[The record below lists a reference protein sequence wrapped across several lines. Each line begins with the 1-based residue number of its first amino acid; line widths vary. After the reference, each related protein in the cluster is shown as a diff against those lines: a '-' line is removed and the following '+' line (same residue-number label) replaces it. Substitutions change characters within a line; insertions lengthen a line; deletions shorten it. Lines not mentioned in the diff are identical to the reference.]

1 MAMRA
6 DGMDSASPAH
16 RVMRK
21 LLART
26 RLQLRASCATGPA
39 AFCLPALWPACC
51 HCPATPATPHT
62 IMLRPALPGPCP
74 SRCAVYKAP
83 LSPMLARPA
92 RPVSPAK
99 CVLCSVLSLRWLV
112 CSFGYDQVSSQ
123 LPVGCFQLLLS
134 SVAKRLLPCV
144 ATRRPA
150 VNAHSPGCRVV
161 ALVVCC
167 AMRSVCEGRLA
178 GSRLQLLCCG
188 RTCSR
193 LLYTTIH
200 HPFFHV
206 CHPYTTHTL
215 SHTHRLHLHATRN
228 SHAVHLTHTAP
239 HHTLTTNA

>member
-1 MAMRA
+1 VAMRA

-134 SVAKRLLPCV
+134 SVARRLLPCV
-144 ATRRPA
+144 TTRRPA

-188 RTCSR
+188 RSFR
-193 LLYTTIH
+193 
-200 HPFFHV
+200 V
-206 CHPYTTHTL
+206 RTL
-215 SHTHRLHLHATRN
+215 HTHHIHTTPQPLITHNHLHP
-228 SHAVHLTHTAP
+228 SHYHRLALAHASLRWHSVPVDALCA
-239 HHTLTTNA
+239 